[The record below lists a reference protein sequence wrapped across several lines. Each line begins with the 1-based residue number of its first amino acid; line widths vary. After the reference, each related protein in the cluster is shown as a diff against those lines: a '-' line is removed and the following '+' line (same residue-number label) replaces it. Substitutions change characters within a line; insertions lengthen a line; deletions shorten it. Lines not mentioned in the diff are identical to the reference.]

1 MATLEEQIELERQML
16 QAGVDRY
23 QHNTNKL
30 LEKGIESN
38 TQHGRAAIAGIV
50 NALADGVKDIQKDA
64 TSNRD
69 IAKKK
74 LSGMDAHKVAYLTL
88 VSVVDEVS
96 KHYTLTKVARIV
108 GMNVELQKRLTQ
120 WIESDGKPAKML
132 IKKANEKT
140 SKLHKRQGLVHKLNS
155 TEQKETEWTNEERIH
170 VGMRL
175 IDKVIVKTGLV
186 KLSKHRQRNN
196 KTVTYLEATP
206 DTLEWVRK
214 FNLYQET
221 KRPRYAP
228 SIIPPKDWVGV
239 VGGGYHSEAI
249 NDLPLVRVH

>member
-1 MATLEEQIELERQML
+1 MATLEEQIELEKEML

-23 QHNTNKL
+23 HHAKDKL
-30 LEKGIESN
+30 LEKGLESS

-50 NALADGVKDIQKDA
+50 NALADGVLDIQNDA

-74 LSGMDAHKVAYLTL
+74 LQGMDAHKVAYLTL
-88 VSVVDEVS
+88 ITVVDEVS
-96 KHYTLTKVARIV
+96 KHYTLTKIARLV

-120 WIESDGKPAKML
+120 WIETDGKPAL
-132 IKKANEKT
+132 NVIRKANEKS
-140 SKLHKRQGLVHKLNS
+140 SKRHKRQGLVHKLNKDG
-155 TEQKETEWTNEERIH
+155 QKDTEWTNEERIH

-196 KTVTYLEATP
+196 KTITYLEATP

-214 FNLYQET
+214 FNLYQEDR
-221 KRPRYAP
+221 KPRFAP
-228 SIIPPKDWVGV
+228 SIIPPKEWSDVI
-239 VGGGYHSEAI
+239 GGGYHSKAL

>member
-1 MATLEEQIELERQML
+1 VATLEEQIELERQML

-50 NALADGVKDIQKDA
+50 NALADGVTDIQKDT

-120 WIESDGKPAKML
+120 WIESDGKPAKL
-132 IKKANEKT
+132 
-140 SKLHKRQGLVHKLNS
+140 
-155 TEQKETEWTNEERIH
+155 
-170 VGMRL
+170 
-175 IDKVIVKTGLV
+175 DKVIVKTALV

-228 SIIPPKDWVGV
+228 SIIPPKDWVDV